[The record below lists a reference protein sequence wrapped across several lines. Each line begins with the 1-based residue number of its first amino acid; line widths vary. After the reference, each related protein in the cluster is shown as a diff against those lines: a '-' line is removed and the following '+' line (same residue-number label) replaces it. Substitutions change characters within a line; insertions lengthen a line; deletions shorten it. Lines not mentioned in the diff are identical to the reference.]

1 MRVHGNC
8 LCEAPEMRACRI
20 LLADEGDDEED
31 EEDEEEEHRHNDQEE
46 EDEEEEEESGLAK
59 PSASMPIR
67 GMDTKSREV
76 RS

>member
-31 EEDEEEEHRHNDQEE
+31 EEDEDEKRRHDDEKE
-46 EDEEEEEESGLAK
+46 EDEEEEETVWTIPQGLMPVSG
-59 PSASMPIR
+59 MNCV
-67 GMDTKSREV
+67 GV
-76 RS
+76 R

>member
-1 MRVHGNC
+1 MRVHGNY
-8 LCEAPEMRACRI
+8 LCEVAEMQALRG
-20 LLADEGDDEED
+20 LAADDGDDEED